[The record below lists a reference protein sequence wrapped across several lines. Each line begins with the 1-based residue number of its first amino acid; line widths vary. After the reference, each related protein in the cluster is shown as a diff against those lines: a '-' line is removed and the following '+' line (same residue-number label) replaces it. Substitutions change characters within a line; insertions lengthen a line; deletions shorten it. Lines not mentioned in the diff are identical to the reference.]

1 MTADRTPASTGSSY
15 RLPPSIEGLRE
26 RVDRALQDVLDDTL
40 RDAPEE
46 VADPVR
52 YAVLGEGKRIR
63 PTLMVAGYR
72 AADGGDPPPGLL
84 RLSCSVELVHAYSL
98 IHDDL
103 PCMDDDDL
111 RRGRPA
117 LHVRNDEAVAVF
129 TGAVLMPLAVRIISD
144 SGRKMSLGEDET
156 ARLVSVL
163 TRAAG
168 ASGMVGGQLR
178 DLEAEG
184 ERPDREALEKIYRG
198 KTAALIAASVAMGGL
213 SAGATGERLQRLEEY
228 GRKLGLAF
236 QIVDDVLDLT
246 ASERELG
253 KPCRRD
259 VDLEKAT
266 YPALFGLE
274 EASLRSRRLAGEA
287 RQAVEGLPG
296 AVILRELAE
305 FVVERGR

>member
-1 MTADRTPASTGSSY
+1 MAADRAPAPAEPY
-15 RLPPSIEGLRE
+15 RLPASIERIRE
-26 RVDRALQDVLDDTL
+26 RVDEALERVVDEGL

-63 PTLMVAGYR
+63 PTLLVAGHR
-72 AADGGDPPPGLL
+72 ASGGEPSPDVY
-84 RLSCSVELVHAYSL
+84 RLSCSVEMVHTYSL

-111 RRGRPA
+111 RRGRPS
-117 LHVRNDEAVAVF
+117 LHVRDGEPVAVF
-129 TGAVLMPLAVRIISD
+129 TGAVLMPMAVRIIVD
-144 SGRKMSLGEDET
+144 SGRRLSLGDERT

-168 ASGMVGGQLR
+168 ATGMVGGQLR

-184 ERPDREALEKIYRG
+184 RRPDRESLETIYRG
-198 KTAALIAASVAMGGL
+198 KTAALIAASVAMG
-213 SAGATGERLQRLEEY
+213 SVAAGASEERLERLQGY
-228 GRKLGLAF
+228 GSKLGMAF

-253 KPCRRD
+253 KPCGRD

-266 YPALFGLE
+266 YPALFGME
-274 EASLRSRRLAGEA
+274 EARRRSRGLAEDA
-287 RQAVEGLPG
+287 RDAVEGLPG
-296 AVILRELAE
+296 ADTLRELAQ